1 MSTENLVFNLNKN
14 MPVRMGIGVVL
25 FLSVGVW
32 LAVFFRPH
40 NYVMQYIFIGLGV
53 LCLMLGA
60 WLLVM
65 LIKKLTGPK
74 EGIIVTSEG
83 IIEQVNQHGVPMI
96 YWKDIKGIREEMVFT
111 NKFIRIDVYN
121 PDDYIG
127 QAKNAVQRRM
137 MKNNFKMY
145 GSPFLVTSKVLGIR
159 HNDLMMQLNN
169 EFAPIKQAR
178 EEAKKEANNTEQ
190 NENAI

>member
-1 MSTENLVFNLNKN
+1 MSTENLVFKLNKN
-14 MPVRMGIGVVL
+14 MPLRMAIGVAL
-25 FLSVGVW
+25 FVSLGVW
-32 LAVFFRPH
+32 LSVFFRPH
-40 NYVMQYIFIGLGV
+40 YYVAQYIFIGIGV
-53 LCLMLGA
+53 LCLVLGA

-65 LIKKLTGPK
+65 LIKKLNGPK

-145 GSPFLVTSKVLGIR
+145 GSPFLVTSKVLGIK
-159 HNDLMMQLNN
+159 HNDLMMHLNE
-169 EFAPIKQAR
+169 EFAPIKKAR
-178 EEAKKEANNTEQ
+178 EEAKKAVNNTEH

>member
-1 MSTENLVFNLNKN
+1 MSTENLVFKLNKN
-14 MPVRMGIGVVL
+14 MRIRMGIGVVL
-25 FLSVGVW
+25 FLSLGLW
-32 LAVFFRPH
+32 MTFIYRPH
-40 NYVMQYIFIGLGV
+40 NYVAQYIFIGLGA
-53 LCLMLGA
+53 LCLVLGI
-60 WLLVM
+60 WLLIL
-65 LIKKLTGPK
+65 LIKKLSGPK

-121 PDDYIG
+121 PDDYIE
-127 QAKNAVQRRM
+127 QAKNVVQRRM

-145 GSPFLVTSKVLGIR
+145 GSPFLVTSKVLGIK
-159 HNDLMMQLNN
+159 HNDLMMHLNN

-178 EEAKKEANNTEQ
+178 EEAKKAANNTEQ
-190 NENAI
+190 NENII